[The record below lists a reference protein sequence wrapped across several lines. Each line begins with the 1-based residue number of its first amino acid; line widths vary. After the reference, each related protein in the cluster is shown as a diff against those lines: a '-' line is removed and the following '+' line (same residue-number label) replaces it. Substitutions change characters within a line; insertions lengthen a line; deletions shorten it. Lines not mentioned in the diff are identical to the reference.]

1 MTIEITSMKITD
13 RALGTVRMTATDCS
27 EERAQ
32 YLERYRDDGFE
43 KELVYEWNTKDP
55 TQQYWFRRKAA
66 GHADERTTYRN
77 YVFDRST
84 PAEKMQ
90 KFEAA
95 LDYKNRMQPHA
106 TPAAT
111 NE

>member
-55 TQQYWFRRKAA
+55 TQQY
-66 GHADERTTYRN
+66 
-77 YVFDRST
+77 
-84 PAEKMQ
+84 
-90 KFEAA
+90 
-95 LDYKNRMQPHA
+95 
-106 TPAAT
+106 
-111 NE
+111 

>member
-55 TQQYWFRRKAA
+55 TQQYWFNWWLTTE
-66 GHADERTTYRN
+66 GHEHDGQAHVTGD
-77 YVFDRST
+77 
-84 PAEKMQ
+84 A
-90 KFEAA
+90 
-95 LDYKNRMQPHA
+95 
-106 TPAAT
+106 
-111 NE
+111 

>member
-55 TQQYWFRRKAA
+55 TQQYWFRWWLKR
-66 GHADERTTYRN
+66 
-77 YVFDRST
+77 
-84 PAEKMQ
+84 Q
-90 KFEAA
+90 KHRH
-95 LDYKNRMQPHA
+95 NR
-106 TPAAT
+106 
-111 NE
+111 

>member
-55 TQQYWFRRKAA
+55 TQQYWFNWWLNTTEGHEGCKNLRRGNGE
-66 GHADERTTYRN
+66 GHRH
-77 YVFDRST
+77 
-84 PAEKMQ
+84 
-90 KFEAA
+90 
-95 LDYKNRMQPHA
+95 NR
-106 TPAAT
+106 
-111 NE
+111 

>member
-55 TQQYWFRRKAA
+55 T
-66 GHADERTTYRN
+66 
-77 YVFDRST
+77 
-84 PAEKMQ
+84 
-90 KFEAA
+90 
-95 LDYKNRMQPHA
+95 
-106 TPAAT
+106 
-111 NE
+111 